1 MYEEEIKKI
10 LCDFVNDI
18 EAECKITITA
28 KAICQL
34 FEPKPDESRLPTKN
48 SPNHLTPE
56 EKVRAF
62 EDYPCLDPSF
72 EDDYASEVATLLD
85 AQDAKT
91 ASYHQAQLKEIKNQ
105 MEQIIRKI
113 L

>member
-34 FEPKPDESRLPTKN
+34 F
-48 SPNHLTPE
+48 
-56 EKVRAF
+56 
-62 EDYPCLDPSF
+62 
-72 EDDYASEVATLLD
+72 

-105 MEQIIRKI
+105 IEIRLESYLIMKWSEI
-113 L
+113 DWWQSLWQRI